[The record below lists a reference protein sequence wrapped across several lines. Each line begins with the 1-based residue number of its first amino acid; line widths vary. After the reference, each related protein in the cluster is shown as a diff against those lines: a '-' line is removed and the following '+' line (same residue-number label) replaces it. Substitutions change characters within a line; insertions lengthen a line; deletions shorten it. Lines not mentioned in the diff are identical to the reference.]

1 MISSFFIPLFTA
13 AGIVLLITAALSPLE
28 TLSWWAG
35 WSEEEIKAQ
44 SPPSAEAAN
53 SDAKPTRHYVV
64 YLSGI
69 SSISGRFLVPRE
81 KTFIQGL
88 RDAFPDFVIIDDVFP
103 YSPAGVGLLA
113 GTRQF
118 DRLWKRIQKLKLRG
132 RDSIL
137 STLIKFRNLFQVMV
151 SADHRYGPI
160 YNRGAAT
167 AIEKALLR
175 SGYQPGSGAAVII
188 VGYSGGAQVGV
199 GSATYLKARLQAPI
213 DVISVGG
220 VMASEPGLNFVRQLH
235 HIVGNKDRIEKL
247 GAILFPERW
256 KAMAH
261 SEWNIANREGRIIR
275 HKMTDMAHA
284 GMRGYFGLPKINGV
298 SNNQR
303 TLEKIIG
310 LLKNADAT

>member
-1 MISSFFIPLFTA
+1 MISTLFIPLLVI

-35 WSEEEIKAQ
+35 WSEDEIAVRPSTQSKAPTA
-44 SPPSAEAAN
+44 SPTS
-53 SDAKPTRHYVV
+53 SGHYVV

-69 SSISGRFLVPRE
+69 SSISGRFLIPRE
-81 KTFIQGL
+81 KAFIKGL
-88 RDAFPDFVIIDDVFP
+88 QTAFPNYVIVDDVFP
-103 YSPAGVGLLA
+103 YSPAGLGLLS

-118 DRLWKRIQKLKLRG
+118 DRLWKRVQKYKLRG
-132 RDSIL
+132 RASFL

-167 AIEKALLR
+167 AIEKALLQ
-175 SGYQPGSGAAVII
+175 SGYQPGSGATIII

-199 GSATYLKARLQAPI
+199 GAATYLKARLQAPI
-213 DVISVGG
+213 DIISVGG

-235 HIVGNKDRIEKL
+235 HIVGSKDRVQKV
-247 GAILFPERW
+247 GAVMFPERW
-256 KAMAH
+256 EAMAF
-261 SEWNIANREGRIIR
+261 SEWNVAKREGRIHHHR
-275 HKMTDMAHA
+275 LDGMSHA
-284 GMRGYFGLPKINGV
+284 GMRGYFGLPKFNGV

-303 TLEKIIG
+303 TLEKIVS
-310 LLKNADAT
+310 LLNEESTS

>member
-1 MISSFFIPLFTA
+1 MISTLFIPLLIA

-28 TLSWWAG
+28 TLGWWAG
-35 WSEEEIKAQ
+35 WSEDEIDVRAP
-44 SPPSAEAAN
+44 SPTQAPTSPSN
-53 SDAKPTRHYVV
+53 SSSHYVV

-81 KTFIQGL
+81 KTFIKGL
-88 RDAFPDFVIIDDVFP
+88 KAALPNFVIIDDVFP
-103 YSPAGVGLLA
+103 YSPAGLGLLS

-118 DRLWKRIQKLKLRG
+118 DRLWKRVQKLKLRG
-132 RDSIL
+132 RASIL

-175 SGYQPGSGAAVII
+175 SGYRPGSGATIVII
-188 VGYSGGAQVGV
+188 GYSGGAQVGV
-199 GSATYLKARLQAPI
+199 GAATYLKARLLAPI
-213 DVISVGG
+213 EIISVGG

-235 HIVGNKDRIEKL
+235 HIVGSKDRVQKV
-247 GAILFPERW
+247 GAIMFPDRW
-256 KAMAH
+256 EAMAF
-261 SEWNIANREGRIIR
+261 SEWNVAKREGRIHR
-275 HKMTDMAHA
+275 HNMSGISHA
-284 GMRGYFGLPKINGV
+284 GMRGYFGLPKFKGI

-303 TLEKIIG
+303 TLEKIVS
-310 LLKNADAT
+310 LLNDTKAV